1 MQLALIFGIVIAA
14 GAVVFALQNNIPVT
28 VTLGPWSLDG
38 SLALLLLL
46 ALGLGVLIAA
56 LLSSPAVIRG
66 QWTVSRLKRQVTD
79 LERRLADQEKRNF
92 ELASE
97 LAVERAAKPQ
107 AEAIDVVAEK
117 PYFGLRALLG
127 GSRETAAP
135 ATLDKPET
143 DTPTR

>member
-46 ALGLGVLIAA
+46 ALGLGVLITA

-66 QWTVSRLKRQVTD
+66 QWTVSRLKRQVSD
-79 LERRLADQEKRNF
+79 LEHRLAEQEKQNTQ
-92 ELASE
+92 LAAD
-97 LAVERAAKPQ
+97 LAVELAARPQ
-107 AEAIDVVAEK
+107 PVEVVVEK
-117 PYFGLRALLG
+117 PYVGLRTLLG
-127 GSRETAAP
+127 GNREASASSAP
-135 ATLDKPET
+135 EKPGTSEATS
-143 DTPTR
+143 